1 MDKERKRRMGRK
13 KILNSIKQMS
23 GLISSECESLL
34 DLGFGI
40 QETKELLMRSIME
53 YWGVDY
59 VNRTER
65 ITQKKFKGSMM
76 KHRRIMMEN
85 G

>member
-1 MDKERKRRMGRK
+1 MGRK

-40 QETKELLMRSIME
+40 QETKELLMRSIM
-53 YWGVDY
+53 
-59 VNRTER
+59 
-65 ITQKKFKGSMM
+65 
-76 KHRRIMMEN
+76 
-85 G
+85 